1 MEQQRRGSKTR
12 EDIAEGLYRGSK
24 LLVRHLARGTSLAH
38 RTVLAT
44 LEEDGPTRLTALATA
59 SGVSQPAMTQTVG
72 RLERDGLV
80 IRLIDPDDARATLVD
95 ITDTGRALR
104 AELHEAQNDQLAE
117 LLETLSPEDEATL
130 GLAMRVALPLIQRLT
145 QQATSMNGASP
156 ATRSTPNG
164 SGASRR

>member
-1 MEQQRRGSKTR
+1 MEQQRGSKTR
-12 EDIAEGLYRGSK
+12 EDIAEGLYRGAM

-44 LEEDGPTRLTALATA
+44 LEEDGPTRLTALAA
-59 SGVSQPAMTQTVG
+59 ANGVSQPAMTQLVG

-117 LLETLSPEDEATL
+117 LLDTLSPEDEATL
-130 GLAMRVALPLIQRLT
+130 GLAMRVAMPLIQRLT
-145 QQATSMNGASP
+145 RQAALTNGANTP
-156 ATRSTPNG
+156 TPSTPSA
-164 SGASRR
+164 SGVSRR

>member
-1 MEQQRRGSKTR
+1 MGQQRGSKTR
-12 EDIAEGLYRGSK
+12 EDIAEGLYRGAM

-44 LEEDGPTRLTALATA
+44 LEEDGPTRLTALAA
-59 SGVSQPAMTQTVG
+59 ANGVSQPAMTQLVG

-117 LLETLSPEDEATL
+117 LLDAVPRRRGHAGL
-130 GLAMRVALPLIQRLT
+130 GHARCHA
-145 QQATSMNGASP
+145 AHP
-156 ATRSTPNG
+156 ATDPAGRVDEWRQYAHTLNPDCI
-164 SGASRR
+164 RRL